1 MFEQINS
8 LNITDKAS
16 VKFGKKVTI
25 FAEKFKLCLKKGEYY
40 AEKLHERNLA
50 DLRSY
55 IKSLGNEKA
64 NVDVTIINGEK
75 QNTLRLQVDK
85 RVIDELERKIGKEN
99 VIY

>member
-50 DLRSY
+50 DWFADYYTKYFAGVL
-55 IKSLGNEKA
+55 
-64 NVDVTIINGEK
+64 
-75 QNTLRLQVDK
+75 
-85 RVIDELERKIGKEN
+85 
-99 VIY
+99 